1 MRSTGRAR
9 WRGKKPSRNGA
20 SAARFL
26 ASGGSQKPLEE
37 IAPHSFEPSE
47 IAKAESTIEWR
58 LKNDRKRKR
67 EEGFYTKPLTSPLP
81 AARTV
86 SASRSSASLLA
97 ASVASADAAS

>member
-67 EEGFYTKPLTSPLP
+67 
-81 AARTV
+81 
-86 SASRSSASLLA
+86 
-97 ASVASADAAS
+97 D